1 MIGTTRRVN
10 EMAETQFK
18 SLNLTRHLPNYHPVR
33 SSSNLVRIMDRMPNT
48 MDIPS
53 HCINGTHTVARDPCV
68 SKNLTPV
75 QLPMSPPQSDDD
87 RRQRDDTDPLGFNTN
102 TNPSTNDSAS
112 RQGEL
117 FETAPPPWE
126 LAAADDVAIAKIVFS
141 EAPHGPYDYQIPDEM
156 RDAVQAGMRVKVPLG
171 HRRKAMIGW
180 CTETKIGSAASR
192 SLRSI
197 LEILDEEPL
206 CDPPLVRLVLWM
218 SNYYQAPAG
227 QVFDTLIPS
236 SVRAGAGTRERTYY
250 QLTDKHVD
258 DALIESLP
266 KKQQQAMRVLVASP
280 RPMTSTQIMVEAG
293 CTISPLQS
301 LTKKG
306 LITPETRRE
315 MTGTTPM
322 RWQLDDGENETK
334 HELTPDQDKAFQ
346 QITGAVDSQ
355 KGKTLL
361 LHGVTGSG
369 KTEVYIRAIEH
380 VVKFGRSAI
389 VLVPE
394 ISLTPQTRGRFERR
408 FAGVAVL
415 HSQMTP
421 AERHFQWQRIRRN
434 EVQVVVGP
442 RSAVFAPLPRL
453 GLIILD
459 EEHDGSFK
467 QDTAPR
473 YHARKVAH
481 ARAMSLGIPLVLGTA
496 TPSLESWHATKSGH
510 AELISM
516 PNRVGN
522 RPMPDVQLVDLRV
535 RDDRTSGAI
544 SRPLHQ
550 AVEQT
555 LKERGQIIL
564 LLNRR
569 GFATTIQCP
578 SCGHVVACPDCDMPL
593 THHRDGG
600 KAVCHYC
607 DYTIGTPPW
616 CPACRFD
623 GIRYGGL
630 GTQRL
635 EVEVKSRFPDARI
648 ARMDSDTMR
657 RPGSHQKVLSAFRAG
672 EIDLLLGTQM
682 IAKGL
687 DFPNVLL
694 VGVINADSALHFP
707 DFRAAERTFG
717 LVTQVAGRT
726 GRGDRGGRV
735 IVQTFSPEHPAIQ
748 AASRHDYVQ
757 FAHDEM
763 IARKKFNYP
772 PLGSVARIIIRGV
785 VEEVTESISESL
797 VSRLESARQKLG
809 YEVRILGPAPP
820 PISKLRGKYR
830 FHVLL
835 QASLASELGEVIRT
849 ATSKF
854 VIPEKDDVQ
863 YVVDIDPMDML

>member
-1 MIGTTRRVN
+1 M
-10 EMAETQFK
+10 
-18 SLNLTRHLPNYHPVR
+18 NLTGSEFLMRFTMLTDQPHAADNPLP
-33 SSSNLVRIMDRMPNT
+33 SA
-48 MDIPS
+48 IP
-53 HCINGTHTVARDPCV
+53 I
-68 SKNLTPV
+68 L
-75 QLPMSPPQSDDD
+75 M
-87 RRQRDDTDPLGFNTN
+87 TDPLDEFENSPTAGNGQQ
-102 TNPSTNDSAS
+102 PVHPK
-112 RQGEL
+112 QEEL

-126 LAAADDVAIAKIVFS
+126 LAVQDDVATAAIVFS
-141 EAPHGPYDYQIPDEM
+141 EAPHGPYDYRIPDEM
-156 RDAVQAGMRVKVPLG
+156 RDDLKPGMRVKVPLG
-171 HRRKAMIGW
+171 HRKKAMIGW
-180 CTETKIGSAASR
+180 CTETKMGSSASR
-192 SLRSI
+192 TLRDVT
-197 LEILDEEPL
+197 EVLDDDPL
-206 CDPPLVRLVLWM
+206 CDAHLVRLVMWM
-218 SNYYQAPAG
+218 SHYYQAPAG

-236 SVRAGAGTRERTYY
+236 SVRSNAGTRERTYFK
-250 QLTDKHVD
+250 LTRRDLED
-258 DALIESLP
+258 ELIDSLP
-266 KKQQQAMRVLVASP
+266 PKQQQAIRFLIMSG
-280 RPMTSTQIMVEAG
+280 RPMTSAQVMIGAD
-293 CTISPLQS
+293 CTISPIKS
-301 LTKKG
+301 LEKKG
-306 LITPETRRE
+306 LVVSEARRE
-315 MTGTTPM
+315 MATSTPM
-322 RWQLDDGENETK
+322 RWQLDDGETESK
-334 HELTPDQDKAFQ
+334 HELTDDQSVALEK
-346 QITGAVDSQ
+346 ITDAVDSEE
-355 KGKTLL
+355 GKALL

-408 FAGVAVL
+408 FEGVAVL

-421 AERHFQWQRIRRN
+421 AERHFQWQRIRRD
-434 EVQVVVGP
+434 EVQVVIGP

-467 QDTAPR
+467 QGTAPR

-481 ARAMSLGIPLVLGTA
+481 ARAMSLKIPIVLGTA
-496 TPSLESWHATKSGH
+496 TPSLESWHACSTGH
-510 AELISM
+510 ADLISM
-516 PNRVGN
+516 PSRVGN
-522 RPMPDVQLVDLRV
+522 RPMPDVQLVDLKN
-535 RDDRTSGAI
+535 RDDRTAGAI

-550 AVEQT
+550 AVVDT
-555 LKERGQIIL
+555 LQENGQIIL

-578 SCGHVVACPDCDMPL
+578 SCGHVVSCPDCDMPL

-635 EVEVKSRFPDARI
+635 EVEVKSRFPGAKV

-657 RPGSHQKVLSAFRAG
+657 RPGSHQRVLSAFRSG
-672 EIDLLLGTQM
+672 EINILLGTQM

-748 AASRHDYVQ
+748 AASRHDYEQ

-763 IARKKFNYP
+763 NARRKFNYP
-772 PLGSVARIIIRGV
+772 PLGSVARIIIRGSI
-785 VEEVTESISESL
+785 EEVTESTAESL
-797 VSRLESARQKLG
+797 VRHFESARDKLG
-809 YEVRILGPAPP
+809 HEVRILGPAPP
-820 PISKLRGKYR
+820 PMSKLKGKYR
-830 FHVLL
+830 FHILL
-835 QASLASELGEVIRT
+835 QAVASGPLGEVIRT
-849 ATSKF
+849 ATNKF

-863 YVVDIDPMDML
+863 YVVDIDPMEML